1 MVRSPAPSRIGRYEV
16 LERIASGGM
25 GSVYLARLRGVHGFE
40 RLVAI
45 KQPHEHLRTEQDFIR
60 MFLDEA
66 RLAAR
71 IHHPNVVSISEI
83 GEDEHGFYLVMDYV
97 DGTNVHR
104 LINAGAEKGRSLP
117 IPVALRIAADAL
129 AGLSA
134 AHELK
139 DADGS
144 PLDIVHR
151 DVSPQNI
158 IVGFDGLARLTDF
171 GVARA
176 RSRLYQSRTSEVKG
190 KMGYMAP
197 EQVQA
202 RQIDRRTDLFAMG
215 VVLWEMIAAQPLFH
229 GASDAETI
237 DRLLYRPTPRL
248 ADVIPNIEPL
258 LDALC
263 ARALERDPAQRF
275 PTADAMLDAVEAA
288 AKKLG
293 AATQRDVASCVGQML
308 DAPSGR
314 RQVALARP
322 VTESAPASL
331 PPGGGL
337 AQVRSTPAGGTD
349 VSSFASTVR
358 AVPGSAYGA
367 TPPTPGRSSGQ
378 LLTIAIVSLLAVLSA
393 VVLVL
398 VQVRAHRKAS
408 QPPAP
413 AVQLPA
419 APPIAQDEPIPGV
432 TSPAT
437 PLASDAAPTGST
449 RVPKRPVRAPPTK
462 AVSTAAPSAS
472 SINAGFGDRL

>member
-1 MVRSPAPSRIGRYEV
+1 VGSPAPSRIGRYEV

-45 KQPHEHLRTEQDFIR
+45 KQPHEHLRTEQDFVR

-104 LINAGAEKGRSLP
+104 LINSAAEKGRCLP
-117 IPVALRIAADAL
+117 VPVALRIAGDAL
-129 AGLSA
+129 AGLSV
-134 AHELK
+134 AHDLK

-176 RSRLYQSRTSEVKG
+176 RSRLYQSRTSEIKG

-202 RQIDRRTDLFAMG
+202 REVDRRSDVFAMG
-215 VVLWEMIAAQPLFH
+215 VVLWEMIAARPLFH
-229 GASDAETI
+229 GSTDAETI

-248 ADVIPNIEPL
+248 SEVVPGVEPM

-263 ARALERDPAQRF
+263 ARALERDPAARF
-275 PTADAMLDAVEAA
+275 PTADAMLDAVENAA
-288 AKKLG
+288 RKIG
-293 AATQRDVASCVGQML
+293 SATHRNVASCIGEL
-308 DAPSGR
+308 IDAPSGR
-314 RQVALARP
+314 RQVPLATP
-322 VTESAPASL
+322 ITESTPASL
-331 PPGGGL
+331 PPGGVH
-337 AQVRSTPAGGTD
+337 QITPAGGTD
-349 VSSFASTVR
+349 VSSVASTVR
-358 AVPGSAYGA
+358 AVPSTPRAIAPARRSSPLWPIALVSILAIGSAVFFFQLRAHRRAPPPVVAQAAAEPPPPPAPTSETA
-367 TPPTPGRSSGQ
+367 TPPLPDVSG
-378 LLTIAIVSLLAVLSA
+378 
-393 VVLVL
+393 
-398 VQVRAHRKAS
+398 
-408 QPPAP
+408 AP
-413 AVQLPA
+413 AETSPGASSRGVRRRAPIKH
-419 APPIAQDEPIPGV
+419 APPP
-432 TSPAT
+432 S
-437 PLASDAAPTGST
+437 
-449 RVPKRPVRAPPTK
+449 
-462 AVSTAAPSAS
+462 PSAT
-472 SINAGFGDRL
+472 INSGFGDRL